1 MLKTPKGLRLHIAIF
16 GRRNVGKSSVLNAL
30 TGQSISIVSE
40 KAGTTTDPVEKAME
54 LLPIGP
60 VLFIDTAG
68 MDDTG
73 ALGKLRVKKSAKI
86 FDRADVVLLVT
97 ETNVFGPYEKKILDE
112 AKKRKVPVIAILN
125 KSDIVPAPPNVIKE
139 LKKRKTP
146 FVQICASEKNPSTT
160 ATVKEKLISVTPAE
174 FLSPPGVIADLIE
187 KNQTIILVIPIDKEA
202 PKGRLILPQQMI
214 LREILDKKAV
224 CMIVNENNLKDAI
237 KTLKKKPSLVV
248 TDSQAFETVLLN
260 TPKGIPLTSFSIL
273 LARAKGDIKE
283 LAAGVNAVKKL
294 KNGSLVLIAEACT
307 HHPIGEDIG
316 RVKIP
321 GWLREKTGKK
331 LIFDVRAGRD
341 YPEDLK
347 KYDLIVH
354 CGSCMLNR
362 KETLNRI
369 FAAKKAGVPITN
381 YGTLIAYLHGGLKRS
396 LTPLKIK

>member
-16 GRRNVGKSSVLNAL
+16 GRRNVGKSSVINAL
-30 TGQSISIVSE
+30 TGQNISIVSE

-54 LLPIGP
+54 LLPVGP

-112 AKKRKVPVIAILN
+112 AKKRKVPAIAVLN
-125 KSDIVPAPPNVIKE
+125 KSDIVSAPPNVIKA

-160 ATVKEKLISVTPAE
+160 ASVKEKLISVTPAE

-224 CMIVNENNLKDAI
+224 CMIVNENNLNDAI

-273 LARAKGDIKE
+273 LARAKGDIVE
-283 LAAGVNAVKKL
+283 LASGTEAVKKL
-294 KNGSLVLIAEACT
+294 KNGSRVLIAEACT

-321 GWLREKTGKK
+321 GWLRAKTGKK

-381 YGTLIAYLHGGLKRS
+381 YGTLIAFLHGGLKRS
-396 LTPLKIK
+396 LVPLKIK